1 MPEDATATVRQIVTF
16 ALKALGA
23 AGVPG
28 ASLAADM
35 VDAAAAWLDQRRAWD
50 DLRAAL
56 QWAEARFWDEA
67 LARGWQALADAI
79 LQLPVHDLPTFEAAV
94 RAALEGGNAAPLEER
109 LRAALA
115 DLPGVEPA
123 LAAQAARLYAA
134 LVLDAL
140 WVLPA
145 FRDAVRDVLFRE
157 QVARL
162 RRVETLLTRLGRWWR
177 LTPAL
182 QRQPR
187 EALLREG
194 HITLTAL
201 KAPLAL
207 VPFVGREHA
216 RLRDEL
222 AAWALGLAESRYRAD
237 LRLLVGPG
245 GAGKTRTAVEIARTL
260 MPYGWEAFFLP
271 EKDLRGAV
279 TNPDALRSEARVWF
293 LPQRPTLYIL
303 DYAET
308 LPETV
313 IETLLDVLY
322 ETASERH
329 AAVALLWLQRRAPA
343 EGLKNA
349 LTAPTGSDV
358 GRGVFRR
365 EVVEPGLSQPHRV
378 PRLAREDL
386 PKLFQKARAVFLDLL
401 GREPAETVEY
411 AAEDLP
417 DRPLAVVLLALLA
430 AYGRRVESPAADEAG
445 IQQIFSAVWT
455 WEQDK
460 ARRVLEAAFPDWP
473 PRRRARGLE
482 RIEQARVAATLGR
495 IFHAPEEVVAF
506 WRGLGRRDGLR
517 EEDLFDLAEEL
528 PRLAPPGPDEKG
540 LVAAI
545 APDPLADWVL
555 GRRADLDRILRAM
568 LPSEG
573 EIQQAL
579 RSLQEPVEQLDSDHP
594 VRKTLTLVA
603 RVLAL
608 IERLAGYQADS
619 PPQRAASK
627 LSQALFQYM
636 RDTSQVLPAP
646 ARELWLDLWDE
657 LLPENPERTLHLRE
671 VWTHYAKARLA
682 LARDKKE
689 RAGWLNDLGGALA
702 TQGRRAEAQ
711 AATQEA
717 VDLYRDLA
725 AQNSAAFSPY
735 LAIALNNLGN
745 RLSALGQREEA
756 LAATQEAV
764 YLYRNLAVQNPAAFH
779 PHLAASLSNLGNH
792 LNALGRHQEALAA
805 TQEAVDIYRS
815 LAAQN
820 PHAFHP
826 GLAKALNNLGRDLAA
841 LGHYEEALTAAQ
853 EAVDLYRDLADQNPQ
868 AFRPYLAMALNNLS
882 NILNALGW
890 REEALAAA
898 QEAVDLYRDL
908 ADQNPQAFRPG
919 LAMALVNLGARLN
932 ALGRR
937 EEALAATQEAVDIYR
952 DLAAQNPA
960 AFRSNLA
967 MALVNLGAVL
977 SALGRRREALAATQ
991 EAVDIYRDLTAQ
1003 NPAAFHPDLARAL
1016 ANLGAILSA
1025 LNRPKEAL
1033 AATQEAVDLYRDLAV
1048 QNPQAFHPDLA
1059 RSLGAHGDALLQTGQ
1074 PRAAVDAF
1082 REGLEI
1088 LLPFANALPQVFGE
1102 LLTWLLQQYLRACQA
1117 AGCPP
1122 DEDLVREAEA
1132 IRGE

>member
-222 AAWALGLAESRYRAD
+222 AAWALGLAESRYRAG

-245 GAGKTRTAVEIARTL
+245 GAGKTRTAVETARAL
-260 MPYGWEAFFLP
+260 VSYGWEAFFLS
-271 EKDLRGAV
+271 EKRLRGAV
-279 TNPDALRSEARVWF
+279 TNPGTLRSETRVWF

-313 IETLLDVLY
+313 IETLLDALY

-343 EGLKNA
+343 ESLKRS

-445 IQQIFSAVWT
+445 IQRIFSAVWG

-460 ARRVLEAAFPDWP
+460 VRRMLKAAFLAKQNELDWLDE
-473 PRRRARGLE
+473 ALAL
-482 RIEQARVAATLGR
+482 IDAARVAATLGCTFR
-495 IFHAPEEVVAF
+495 PLSRVLAF
-506 WRGLGRRDGLR
+506 WERWRTDEDADLSIIELR
-517 EEDLFDLAEEL
+517 ERKRLARLL
-528 PRLAPPGPDEKG
+528 PRLAPPEPGEEG
-540 LVAAI
+540 LIAAI
-545 APDPLADWVL
+545 TPAPLADWL
-555 GRRADLDRILRAM
+555 LSQRPDLDRILWAILPPKEFLADIWTPFLDEKKITKQLQNGEDIDLATLHTLLEPFRA
-568 LPSEG
+568 
-573 EIQQAL
+573 
-579 RSLQEPVEQLDSDHP
+579 
-594 VRKTLTLVA
+594 LVNA
-603 RVLAL
+603 IKLVQRVLAL
-608 IERLAGYQADS
+608 IERLARYATDY
-619 PPQRAASK
+619 PPRATAAT
-627 LSQALFQYM
+627 LAQNLFHYM
-636 RDTSQVLPAP
+636 REVAQNLPTP
-646 ARELWLDLWDE
+646 ARTLWLGLWGKT
-657 LLPENPERTLHLRE
+657 LPESPDRSLHLRE
-671 VWTHYAKARLA
+671 AWAYYAESRVA
-682 LARDKKE
+682 LAQNEQE
-689 RAGWLNDLGGALA
+689 RATWLNR
-702 TQGRRAEAQ
+702 QS
-711 AATQEA
+711 
-717 VDLYRDLA
+717 V
-725 AQNSAAFSPY
+725 
-735 LAIALNNLGN
+735 
-745 RLSALGQREEA
+745 A
-756 LAATQEAV
+756 LAAV
-764 YLYRNLAVQNPAAFH
+764 
-779 PHLAASLSNLGNH
+779 GKWMK
-792 LNALGRHQEALAA
+792 ALAA
-805 TQEAVDIYRS
+805 TQEAVDIYRT

-820 PHAFHP
+820 PAVFHP
-826 GLAKALNNLGRDLAA
+826 YLAMALGNLGNVLSALKQQEEALSTTREAVALYRELAAQNPAEHRSDLAMVLVNLGRDLAA
-841 LGHYEEALTAAQ
+841 LIRQ
-853 EAVDLYRDLADQNPQ
+853 
-868 AFRPYLAMALNNLS
+868 
-882 NILNALGW
+882 
-890 REEALAAA
+890 
-898 QEAVDLYRDL
+898 
-908 ADQNPQAFRPG
+908 
-919 LAMALVNLGARLN
+919 
-932 ALGRR
+932 

-952 DLAAQNPA
+952 DLA
-960 AFRSNLA
+960 
-967 MALVNLGAVL
+967 
-977 SALGRRREALAATQ
+977 
-991 EAVDIYRDLTAQ
+991 AQ

-1025 LNRPKEAL
+1025 LNRSKEAL
-1033 AATQEAVDLYRDLAV
+1033 AATQEAVDLYRDLAA

-1059 RSLGAHGDALLQTGQ
+1059 RSLDAHGAALLQAGQ
-1074 PRAAVDAF
+1074 PRAAADAF

-1088 LLPFANALPQVFGE
+1088 LLPFAQALPQAFGG
-1102 LLTWLLQQYLRACQA
+1102 LLANLLRYYLRACQA